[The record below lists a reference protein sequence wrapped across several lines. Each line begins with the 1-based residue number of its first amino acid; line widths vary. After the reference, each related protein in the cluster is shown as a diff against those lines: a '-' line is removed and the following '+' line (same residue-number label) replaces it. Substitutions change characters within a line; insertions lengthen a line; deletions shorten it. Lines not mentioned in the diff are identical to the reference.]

1 MVPKEVNPKTKRRG
15 QIIEAALKAFS
26 RHGLKETSMDQIVQ
40 ESGVS
45 KGLLYWYFK
54 SKDELIQAVFKSFFE
69 GAIGMTGIAES
80 SASAIE
86 RLIRFRNV
94 AVSEIA
100 RVFRFRPIIQELY
113 VFAFRNKAIKKLA
126 KKEFDIYLDLLKN
139 ILQDGINRGEF
150 RNVDPADVSNTIIAI
165 IEGTSLLFFMG
176 AMDADV
182 GEQIGNGISL
192 IIEAIK
198 VPE

>member
-176 AMDADV
+176 AMDANV